1 MNSVAFCTCNDRK
14 CPFNPVNHDKGC
26 TPCIAKNLHE
36 HEIPT
41 CLFNAISPDRL
52 EADKDEWS
60 WQAFARH
67 VEAYLGSNSPRIPA
81 GEETPQGLQR
91 SVAASGTNNQSLRR
105 PKAKRRHLILG

>member
-41 CLFNAISPDRL
+41 CLFNAISPDRPI
-52 EADKDEWS
+52 KTS
-60 WQAFARH
+60 GR
-67 VEAYLGSNSPRIPA
+67 GK
-81 GEETPQGLQR
+81 R
-91 SVAASGTNNQSLRR
+91 SRDM
-105 PKAKRRHLILG
+105 